1 MKRKV
6 IALASA
12 AQFLLTLSVIA
23 RAQDK
28 AGNVAG
34 SWQLTMQG
42 RNGEVTQPMTIEQ
55 KGGTITGSIKAQN
68 GEAALTGTVDGK
80 TITFTTKRQGP
91 NGEITQEFKGTVDGD
106 SIKGTV
112 ATGQRSG
119 EFSATRSKS

>member
-1 MKRKV
+1 MKRKI
-6 IALASA
+6 IAMASA
-12 AQFLLTLSVIA
+12 ALFLLTLGVIA

-34 SWQLTMQG
+34 TWQLTMQG
-42 RNGEVTQPMTIEQ
+42 RNGEVTQAMTIEQ

-80 TITFTTKRQGP
+80 TITFTTKRQGQ
-91 NGEITQEFKGTVDGD
+91 NGEITQEFKGTLDGD

-112 ATGQRSG
+112 TTGQRSG
-119 EFSATRSKS
+119 DFSATRSKS